1 MPRILIVDDDR
12 AFRETLAET
21 LRALGHEAIEFS
33 SAAEAIN
40 GWRTLNPDLAFI
52 DFRMPHMN
60 GVEALRALRE
70 RDPAIATPIVMLTAF
85 ATADNTIEAM
95 RLGAFDHIEKPVSRD
110 RVAQVVERALQR
122 GRMPVPTAAADNR
135 EVRETLVG
143 RSEPMRALQKLIGM
157 AASSD
162 ASVLVTGETGTGKE
176 LVARLLHRASDRA
189 DGPFVAVNCAAIPAE
204 LIESELFGHVRGA
217 FSGAVGARR
226 GSFREADGGTL
237 LLDEIGDM
245 PLGMQAKILRVL
257 QEREVLPVG
266 SDKSYRVNVRVVAA
280 THRDLSSLIDE
291 GRFRQDLFFRL
302 AVVPMHVPPLRERRD
317 DIPGLAEHFLMTSH
331 GAAKKF
337 SAAAMR
343 VLVDHAWPGNV
354 RELRNVVERVVVMVR
369 GAVIDADDL
378 AFLDASHAPESS
390 LGAELMSLPLDAA
403 IERLERHRIAAA
415 LAAAKGSRT
424 EAALALGIHRQLL
437 YTKLK
442 QYGLE

>member
-21 LRALGHEAIEFS
+21 LRALGHEPIEFA
-33 SAAEAIN
+33 SAAEAIAS
-40 GWRTLNPDLAFI
+40 WRIENPDLAFI

-70 RDPAIATPIVMLTAF
+70 RDSTIATPIVMLTAF
-85 ATADNTIEAM
+85 ANADNTIEAM
-95 RLGAFDHIEKPVSRD
+95 RLGAFDHIEKPISRD
-110 RVAQVVERALQR
+110 RVAQIVERALQR
-122 GRMPVPTAAADNR
+122 GSMSVRNATDDNR

-143 RSEPMRALQKLIGM
+143 HSPPMRELQKLIGM

-176 LVARLLHRASDRA
+176 LVARLLHRSSDRA

-245 PLGMQAKILRVL
+245 PISMQAKILRVL
-257 QEREVLPVG
+257 QERVVVPVG
-266 SDKSYRVNVRVVAA
+266 SDKSHRVDVRVVAA
-280 THRDLSSLIDE
+280 THRDLGALVDA

-302 AVVPMHVPPLRERRD
+302 AVVPMTVPPLRERRD
-317 DIPGLAEHFLMTSH
+317 DIPTLAEHFLTSSSH
-331 GAAKKF
+331 GGKKF
-337 SAAAMR
+337 SDAAMR
-343 VLVDHAWPGNV
+343 VLVEYAWPGNV
-354 RELRNVVERVVVMVR
+354 RELRNVVDRVVVMVR
-369 GAVIDADDL
+369 GATIDADDL
-378 AFLDASHAPESS
+378 AFLGALHPPESS
-390 LGAELMSLPLDAA
+390 LDAELMSLPLDAA
-403 IERLERHRIAAA
+403 IERLERHRIIAA
-415 LAAAKGSRT
+415 LSIAKGNRT
-424 EAALALGIHRQLL
+424 EAASALGIHRQRL
-437 YTKLK
+437 YTKIK
-442 QYGLE
+442 QYRLE